1 MTTRILTGLV
11 GKSGTVGP
19 VGFKQRHQA
28 AAEDEEDEEGEEGE
42 DSRVSSPH
50 QGGTLAL
57 SGRDA
62 GSGRRDQ
69 VTHAGTSVQRHA
81 ADVIA
86 RRRSC

>member
-11 GKSGTVGP
+11 GKSGTVGH

-28 AAEDEEDEEGEEGE
+28 AAEDEGGE

-57 SGRDA
+57 PGRDA
-62 GSGRRDQ
+62 GSERRDP

>member
-28 AAEDEEDEEGEEGE
+28 AAEDEEDEEGE

-81 ADVIA
+81 ADVTA